1 MSLSSSSRQI
11 DQAQLGRRFAIIP
24 KDQLQ
29 ILDQDGAWAVD
40 PSDRRGVPLLPIE
53 ILQDITS
60 RHLMKLKAVKKTT
73 DRISSTTKD
82 VLSKDHHSRLH
93 VEGNDEDAVGHDHFD
108 EVRSQEQQENDE
120 GSLISG
126 WSASPIRDHF
136 QSPTS
141 APEAPNFHTQVPDAM
156 PQVDQRTAYLSE
168 TQTATPIPAVRQS
181 LRLTGIMGG
190 EEDDDDDDVEMEVD
204 LPGVRESSQARVNL
218 ESARMQ
224 MMASTP
230 AAPVVTQITSNDTPT
245 CAQPDQRI
253 IPGTVLKKP
262 SPVQHEKGLKR
273 RCHRR
278 MRPIQFEEDT
288 PVKCLEPFSVGRLPT
303 TSRLNEEGSSMF
315 TSSSSLIP
323 ATCATMSTQNSVVG
337 RIAASQIPA
346 TGNASPLNA
355 IATARAAC
363 ASIITQDLAAGN
375 AAATQISATGQAL
388 PPSAAQ
394 KSDNAVSLQKAAC
407 ASISTHN
414 SGADNTAATQ
424 IPATNR
430 AASPSPPQQVHD
442 AAPTQR
448 PSAENLPAVEPEPS
462 PPPKD
467 MYSLFT
473 STYLSYTT
481 THAGTLKNFIKALLC
496 LEYLQSERGLHEFL
510 YDDFIRAFSSAYLQ
524 YVRNAGPGQE
534 ALPAVEWFNLRGGQP
549 EFSRMIITKES
560 VNAALEEFP
569 EEVALARQYIRGGGP
584 QQQTRPSRE
593 PRRSDKGESMDIDRT
608 TSPTRETSAASASE
622 AQSNQAK
629 SGRSP
634 SVKKHQTRESSA
646 PRTQAN
652 PAERSRSPSVNTD
665 PKRDTSASGPLTRQ
679 AYHARSPSVDTRQ
692 TRPTSA
698 AEPQKRQAKKRARSP
713 SVDTSPTRQSSTS
726 RPQTRQA
733 KRARS
738 QSVDTNPA
746 RQTLAAEPQIKQ
758 AKRARSPSIS
768 TRKTSAQGL
777 QAQETKRVRKTR
789 PTWAPRIQAKPAERA
804 RSPSVNTNPTRK
816 SSAPGTQTKQ
826 AERAR
831 IPSNKNATR
840 QSWAPGTQ
848 TKQAERA
855 RIPSN
860 KNATRPSWAPGTQA
874 KQAERA
880 RIPSNKNATRQSW
893 APGTQAKQATSDF
906 ISSVSVSRL
915 GPKKSTVPPS
925 TSTSRLGPEADKQS
939 PIPPST
945 SASRLG
951 PNAPKRSTIPS
962 STSTSRLGPDAD
974 KQSPIPP
981 STSSSRPSNPPTAS
995 NDHPWAMRKTKKK
1008 SMKPTPKVE
1017 KGKKDERYELDE
1029 EIRSLYRSFH

>member
-1 MSLSSSSRQI
+1 MSLSSSSQQT
-11 DQAQLGRRFAIIP
+11 DQAHLGRRFAIIP

-40 PSDRRGVPLLPIE
+40 PSDRRDVPLLPID

-60 RHLMKLKAVKKTT
+60 RHLMKWKAVKQTA
-73 DRISSTTKD
+73 DQVSPSTKD
-82 VLSKDHHSRLH
+82 VLTKNHHPRLH
-93 VEGNDEDAVGHDHFD
+93 VEGNDVDAVGHDHFD
-108 EVRSQEQQENDE
+108 EIRSQEQQGDDE

-126 WSASPIRDHF
+126 WSASPIRDSL

-141 APEAPNFHTQVPDAM
+141 APEALNFHTQVPDAM
-156 PQVDQRTAYLSE
+156 PHVDQRTADLSE
-168 TQTATPIPAVRQS
+168 TQVATPIPAVRQS

-190 EEDDDDDDVEMEVD
+190 EEDDDDEVEMEVD
-204 LPGVRESSQARVNL
+204 LPGVRESPQARVNL

-245 CAQPDQRI
+245 CAQPDQRM
-253 IPGTVLKKP
+253 IPGTVLEKP
-262 SPVQHEKGLKR
+262 SPVRQGKGLKR

-303 TSRLNEEGSSMF
+303 TSRLDEEGSSMF

-337 RIAASQIPA
+337 RIAATQILA

-355 IATARAAC
+355 ISMARAAC
-363 ASIITQDLAAGN
+363 APLFTQDLPAGN
-375 AAATQISATGQAL
+375 AAATQISATGQAS

-394 KSDNAVSLQKAAC
+394 QSDEAVSLQKAAC

-414 SGADNTAATQ
+414 SGADNAAATQ

-430 AASPSPPQQVHD
+430 AAPPSPPQQVHD
-442 AAPTQR
+442 AAPIQR

-549 EFSRMIITKES
+549 EFSRMIITKGG

-584 QQQTRPSRE
+584 QQETRPSRE
-593 PRRSDKGESMDIDRT
+593 PKRPDEGEPMDIDRT
-608 TSPTRETSAASASE
+608 TSPTRETSAASASG
-622 AQSNQAK
+622 AQSNQEK
-629 SGRSP
+629 PGRSP
-634 SVKKHQTRESSA
+634 SVKTRQTRESSA
-646 PRTQAN
+646 PRTEAK
-652 PAERSRSPSVNTD
+652 PAERSRSRPSVNND
-665 PKRDTSASGPLTRQ
+665 PKQDTSAPGPHTRQ
-679 AYHARSPSVDTRQ
+679 AYHARSPSVDTHQTRQ
-692 TRPTSA
+692 TSA
-698 AEPQKRQAKKRARSP
+698 PGPQKRQAKRTRSP

-726 RPQTRQA
+726 RPQTRRA
-733 KRARS
+733 KRARN

-746 RQTLAAEPQIKQ
+746 RQTLAAEPQIRQ
-758 AKRARSPSIS
+758 AKRACSPARGI
-768 TRKTSAQGL
+768 
-777 QAQETKRVRKTR
+777 QAKETKRVRSPSLSTYQTR
-789 PTWAPRIQAKPAERA
+789 PTRAPRTQAQPAERA
-804 RSPSVNTNPTRK
+804 C
-816 SSAPGTQTKQ
+816 
-826 AERAR
+826 
-831 IPSNKNATR
+831 IP
-840 QSWAPGTQ
+840 PV
-848 TKQAERA
+848 
-855 RIPSN
+855 
-860 KNATRPSWAPGTQA
+860 
-874 KQAERA
+874 
-880 RIPSNKNATRQSW
+880 NKNATRQSW
-893 APGTQAKQATSDF
+893 APGTQARRATGDSK
-906 ISSVSVSRL
+906 SSVSFSRL
-915 GPKKSTVPPS
+915 GPKNSTISPS
-925 TSTSRLGPEADKQS
+925 TSTSRS
-939 PIPPST
+939 IPSV
-945 SASRLG
+945 SFSRLG
-951 PNAPKRSTIPS
+951 PKNSTISP
-962 STSTSRLGPDAD
+962 STSTSRLGPDAPKRSTIRSSTSTSRLRPD
-974 KQSPIPP
+974 ANKQSTIPPSTSTSRLRAGANKQPRILPSTSTSRLRADANKQPRILPSTSTSRLVTDANQRSSIPP
-981 STSSSRPSNPPTAS
+981 STSSSRPSNTPTAS
-995 NDHPWAMRKTKKK
+995 NGSLWLSLVIKDK
-1008 SMKPTPKVE
+1008 SMRPAPKVE
-1017 KGKKDERYELDE
+1017 KGKKDEVDE
-1029 EIRSLYRSFH
+1029 SNDEKLWKLCRTLRVNGSTVSGR

>member
-190 EEDDDDDDVEMEVD
+190 EEDDDDDVEMEVD

-218 ESARMQ
+218 EPARMQ

-288 PVKCLEPFSVGRLPT
+288 PVKCLEPLSVGRLPT

-388 PPSAAQ
+388 PLSAAQ

-634 SVKKHQTRESSA
+634 SVKKRQTRESSA

-848 TKQAERA
+848 
-855 RIPSN
+855 
-860 KNATRPSWAPGTQA
+860 
-874 KQAERA
+874 
-880 RIPSNKNATRQSW
+880 
-893 APGTQAKQATSDF
+893 AKQATSDF

-925 TSTSRLGPEADKQS
+925 TSTSRLGPDADKQS

>member
-73 DRISSTTKD
+73 DRISSTNKD

-93 VEGNDEDAVGHDHFD
+93 VEGNDEDAVGHDHYD

-190 EEDDDDDDVEMEVD
+190 EEDDDDDDDVEMEVD

-218 ESARMQ
+218 EPARMQ

-288 PVKCLEPFSVGRLPT
+288 PVKCLEPLSVGRLPT

-388 PPSAAQ
+388 PLSAAQ

-634 SVKKHQTRESSA
+634 SVKKCQTRESSA

-848 TKQAERA
+848 
-855 RIPSN
+855 
-860 KNATRPSWAPGTQA
+860 
-874 KQAERA
+874 
-880 RIPSNKNATRQSW
+880 
-893 APGTQAKQATSDF
+893 AKQATSDF

-925 TSTSRLGPEADKQS
+925 TSTSRLGPDADKQS

-945 SASRLG
+945 SASRLR

>member
-1 MSLSSSSRQI
+1 MSLSSSSQQI

-40 PSDRRGVPLLPIE
+40 PSDRRGVPLLPID

-73 DRISSTTKD
+73 ARISSSTKD
-82 VLSKDHHSRLH
+82 VLSKDHHPRLH
-93 VEGNDEDAVGHDHFD
+93 VEGNDEDTVGHDHFD
-108 EVRSQEQQENDE
+108 EVRSQEQQEDDE

-126 WSASPIRDHF
+126 WSASPIRDPF

-141 APEAPNFHTQVPDAM
+141 APEAPNFHTQVPDSM
-156 PQVDQRTAYLSE
+156 PQVEQQTADLSE

-190 EEDDDDDDVEMEVD
+190 EEDDDDNMEMEVD
-204 LPGVRESSQARVNL
+204 LPGVRESSQTRVNL

-224 MMASTP
+224 IMASTP

-245 CAQPDQRI
+245 CAQPDQRM

-273 RCHRR
+273 SCHRR

-323 ATCATMSTQNSVVG
+323 ATCATTSTQNSVVG
-337 RIAASQIPA
+337 RIVASQIPT
-346 TGNASPLNA
+346 TGNASPPNA
-355 IATARAAC
+355 NSTARAAC
-363 ASIITQDLAAGN
+363 ASIFTQDLAAGN

-394 KSDNAVSLQKAAC
+394 QSDNAVSLQKAAC

-442 AAPTQR
+442 ASPIQR
-448 PSAENLPAVEPEPS
+448 PSVENLPAVEPESS

-473 STYLSYTT
+473 STYHSYTT

-549 EFSRMIITKES
+549 EFSRMIITKGS
-560 VNAALEEFP
+560 VNAALEEFS
-569 EEVALARQYIRGGGP
+569 EEVALARQYIRGVGP
-584 QQQTRPSRE
+584 QQETRPSRE
-593 PRRSDKGESMDIDRT
+593 SKRSDKRESMDIDRT
-608 TSPTRETSAASASE
+608 TSPRPETSAASASG

-629 SGRSP
+629 PGRSP
-634 SVKKHQTRESSA
+634 SVKKRQTRESSA
-646 PRTQAN
+646 PRTQAKL
-652 PAERSRSPSVNTD
+652 AERSRSPSVD
-665 PKRDTSASGPLTRQ
+665 K
-679 AYHARSPSVDTRQ
+679 RQ
-692 TRPTSA
+692 TRPISA
-698 AEPQKRQAKKRARSP
+698 AESQKRQAKRARSP

-726 RPQTRQA
+726 RPQARQA

-746 RQTLAAEPQIKQ
+746 
-758 AKRARSPSIS
+758 
-768 TRKTSAQGL
+768 
-777 QAQETKRVRKTR
+777 
-789 PTWAPRIQAKPAERA
+789 
-804 RSPSVNTNPTRK
+804 RK

-848 TKQAERA
+848 
-855 RIPSN
+855 
-860 KNATRPSWAPGTQA
+860 
-874 KQAERA
+874 
-880 RIPSNKNATRQSW
+880 
-893 APGTQAKQATSDF
+893 AKQATNDF
-906 ISSVSVSRL
+906 ILSVSVSRL
-915 GPKKSTVPPS
+915 GPKKSTIPPS
-925 TSTSRLGPEADKQS
+925 TSTSRLGADANKQS
-939 PIPPST
+939 HIPPSV
-945 SASRLG
+945 SISR
-951 PNAPKRSTIPS
+951 PI
-962 STSTSRLGPDAD
+962 PDAD
-974 KQSPIPP
+974 QRSSIPP

-995 NDHPWAMRKTKKK
+995 NKFPWARRIIKKQ
-1008 SMKPTPKVE
+1008 SMKPAPKVE
-1017 KGKKDERYELDE
+1017 KGKKDEVDKSDE
-1029 EIRSLYRSFH
+1029 EMRTLYRTLRVNGSTVSSSNTRR

>member
-60 RHLMKLKAVKKTT
+60 RHLMKLKPVKKTT

-156 PQVDQRTAYLSE
+156 PQVDQRTADLSE

-190 EEDDDDDDVEMEVD
+190 EEDDDDDDDDDDVEMEVD

-363 ASIITQDLAAGN
+363 ASIFTQDLAAGN

-448 PSAENLPAVEPEPS
+448 PSAENLPAVEPVPS

-608 TSPTRETSAASASE
+608 TSPTRETSAASASG

-634 SVKKHQTRESSA
+634 SVKKRQTRESSA
-646 PRTQAN
+646 PRTQAT

-665 PKRDTSASGPLTRQ
+665 PKRDTSAPGPLTRQ

-698 AEPQKRQAKKRARSP
+698 AEPQKRQAKRARSP

-746 RQTLAAEPQIKQ
+746 RQTLAAGPQIKQ

-777 QAQETKRVRKTR
+777 RAQETKRVRKTR

-816 SSAPGTQTKQ
+816 SSAPGTPT
-826 AERAR
+826 
-831 IPSNKNATR
+831 
-840 QSWAPGTQ
+840 
-848 TKQAERA
+848 
-855 RIPSN
+855 
-860 KNATRPSWAPGTQA
+860 

-893 APGTQAKQATSDF
+893 APGTQAKQAERARIPPNKNATRQSWAPGTQARQATSDF
-906 ISSVSVSRL
+906 IPSVSVSRL
-915 GPKKSTVPPS
+915 GPKKST
-925 TSTSRLGPEADKQS
+925 
-939 PIPPST
+939 IPPST

-981 STSSSRPSNPPTAS
+981 STSASRLGPNAPKRSTIPPSTSTSRLEPDANKQSPIPPSTSSSRPSNPSTAS
-995 NDHPWAMRKTKKK
+995 NNHPWAMRMIKKK

-1017 KGKKDERYELDE
+1017 KGKKDEVYELGE
-1029 EIRSLYRSFH
+1029 EIRSLYRTFH

>member
-190 EEDDDDDDVEMEVD
+190 EEDDDDDVEMEVD

-218 ESARMQ
+218 EPARMQ

-288 PVKCLEPFSVGRLPT
+288 PVKCLEPLSVGRLPT

-388 PPSAAQ
+388 PLSAAQ

-634 SVKKHQTRESSA
+634 SVKKRQTRESSA

-713 SVDTSPTRQSSTS
+713 S
-726 RPQTRQA
+726 
-733 KRARS
+733 
-738 QSVDTNPA
+738 
-746 RQTLAAEPQIKQ
+746 
-758 AKRARSPSIS
+758 IS
-768 TRKTSAQGL
+768 TRQTSAQGL

-848 TKQAERA
+848 
-855 RIPSN
+855 
-860 KNATRPSWAPGTQA
+860 
-874 KQAERA
+874 
-880 RIPSNKNATRQSW
+880 
-893 APGTQAKQATSDF
+893 AKQATSDF

-925 TSTSRLGPEADKQS
+925 TSTSRLGPDADKQS

-951 PNAPKRSTIPS
+951 PNALKRSTIPS

>member
-190 EEDDDDDDVEMEVD
+190 EEDDDDDVEMEVD

-218 ESARMQ
+218 EPARMQ

-288 PVKCLEPFSVGRLPT
+288 PVKCLEPLSVGRLPT

-388 PPSAAQ
+388 PLSAAQ

-560 VNAALEEFP
+560 VNAALKEFP

-634 SVKKHQTRESSA
+634 SVKKRQTRESSA

-848 TKQAERA
+848 
-855 RIPSN
+855 
-860 KNATRPSWAPGTQA
+860 
-874 KQAERA
+874 
-880 RIPSNKNATRQSW
+880 
-893 APGTQAKQATSDF
+893 AKQATSDF

-915 GPKKSTVPPS
+915 GPKKSTVPP
-925 TSTSRLGPEADKQS
+925 
-939 PIPPST
+939 
-945 SASRLG
+945 
-951 PNAPKRSTIPS
+951 

>member
-1 MSLSSSSRQI
+1 MSLSLSSQQI

-40 PSDRRGVPLLPIE
+40 PSDRRGVPLLPID

-60 RHLMKLKAVKKTT
+60 RHLMKLKGVKKTT
-73 DRISSTTKD
+73 GRISSSTKD
-82 VLSKDHHSRLH
+82 VLSKDHHPRLH
-93 VEGNDEDAVGHDHFD
+93 VEGNNEDTVGHDHFD
-108 EVRSQEQQENDE
+108 EVRSQEQQEDDE

-126 WSASPIRDHF
+126 WSASPIRDPF

-141 APEAPNFHTQVPDAM
+141 AAEAPNFHTQVPDAM
-156 PQVDQRTAYLSE
+156 PQVDQRTADLSE

-181 LRLTGIMGG
+181 LHLTGIMGG
-190 EEDDDDDDVEMEVD
+190 EEDDDDDDDVEMEVD
-204 LPGVRESSQARVNL
+204 LPGVRESSQTRVNL

-224 MMASTP
+224 IMASTP
-230 AAPVVTQITSNDTPT
+230 AAPVVPQITSNDTPT
-245 CAQPDQRI
+245 CAQPDQRM

-337 RIAASQIPA
+337 RKTASQIPA

-355 IATARAAC
+355 ISTARAAC
-363 ASIITQDLAAGN
+363 ASNFTQDLAAGN

-394 KSDNAVSLQKAAC
+394 QSDNAVSLQKAAC

-442 AAPTQR
+442 AAPIQR

-473 STYLSYTT
+473 STYHSYTT

-549 EFSRMIITKES
+549 EFSRMIITKGG

-569 EEVALARQYIRGGGP
+569 EEVALARQYIRGVGP
-584 QQQTRPSRE
+584 QQETRPSRE
-593 PRRSDKGESMDIDRT
+593 PKRSDKGESMDIDRT
-608 TSPTRETSAASASE
+608 TSPRRETSAASASG

-629 SGRSP
+629 PGRSS
-634 SVKKHQTRESSA
+634 SVKKRQTRESSA
-646 PRTQAN
+646 PRTQAKL
-652 PAERSRSPSVNTD
+652 AERSRSPSVNTD
-665 PKRDTSASGPLTRQ
+665 LKWVTSAPGPLTRQ
-679 AYHARSPSVDTRQ
+679 AYHARSPSVDTCQ

-698 AEPQKRQAKKRARSP
+698 AESQKRQAKRARSP

-726 RPQTRQA
+726 RPQARQA

-746 RQTLAAEPQIKQ
+746 RQTLAAGPQIKQ
-758 AKRARSPSIS
+758 AKR
-768 TRKTSAQGL
+768 
-777 QAQETKRVRKTR
+777 V
-789 PTWAPRIQAKPAERA
+789 
-804 RSPSVNTNPTRK
+804 RSPSVNTSPTRK

-848 TKQAERA
+848 
-855 RIPSN
+855 
-860 KNATRPSWAPGTQA
+860 
-874 KQAERA
+874 
-880 RIPSNKNATRQSW
+880 
-893 APGTQAKQATSDF
+893 AKQATSDF
-906 ISSVSVSRL
+906 ILSVSVSRL
-915 GPKKSTVPPS
+915 GPKKSTIPPS
-925 TSTSRLGPEADKQS
+925 TSTSRLGADANKQS
-939 PIPPST
+939 PIPPSV
-945 SASRLG
+945 
-951 PNAPKRSTIPS
+951 
-962 STSTSRLGPDAD
+962 STSRPVPDAD
-974 KQSPIPP
+974 QRSSIPP

-995 NDHPWAMRKTKKK
+995 NKFPWARRIIKKQ
-1008 SMKPTPKVE
+1008 SMKPAPKVE
-1017 KGKKDERYELDE
+1017 KGKMDEVDKSDE
-1029 EIRSLYRSFH
+1029 EMRTLYRTLRVNGSTVSSSNTRR

>member
-1 MSLSSSSRQI
+1 MSLSSSSQQI

-40 PSDRRGVPLLPIE
+40 PSDRRGVPLLPID

-73 DRISSTTKD
+73 DRISSSTKD
-82 VLSKDHHSRLH
+82 VLSKDHHPKLH
-93 VEGNDEDAVGHDHFD
+93 VEGNDEDAVDHDHFD
-108 EVRSQEQQENDE
+108 EVRSQEQQEDDE

-126 WSASPIRDHF
+126 WSASPIRDPF

-156 PQVDQRTAYLSE
+156 PQVEQRTADLSE
-168 TQTATPIPAVRQS
+168 TQIATPIPAVRQS

-190 EEDDDDDDVEMEVD
+190 EEDDDDDVEMEVD
-204 LPGVRESSQARVNL
+204 LPGVCESSQAQVNL

-224 MMASTP
+224 IMASTP

-245 CAQPDQRI
+245 CAQSDQRM
-253 IPGTVLKKP
+253 IPGTVLKKS
-262 SPVQHEKGLKR
+262 SPVQHEKELKR

-288 PVKCLEPFSVGRLPT
+288 PVKFLEPFSVGRLPT

-337 RIAASQIPA
+337 RIAVSQIPA

-355 IATARAAC
+355 ISTARAVC
-363 ASIITQDLAAGN
+363 ASMFTQDLAAGN
-375 AAATQISATGQAL
+375 ATATQISATGQAL
-388 PPSAAQ
+388 SPSAAQ
-394 KSDNAVSLQKAAC
+394 QSDNAVSLQKAAC
-407 ASISTHN
+407 VSIPTHN
-414 SGADNTAATQ
+414 SGADNTASTQ

-430 AASPSPPQQVHD
+430 AASPSPPQQIHD
-442 AAPTQR
+442 AAPIR
-448 PSAENLPAVEPEPS
+448 RSSAKNLPAVEPEHS

-549 EFSRMIITKES
+549 EFSRMIITKGS

-569 EEVALARQYIRGGGP
+569 EEVALARQYIHGGGP
-584 QQQTRPSRE
+584 QQETRPSRE
-593 PRRSDKGESMDIDRT
+593 PKRSNKGESMDIDRT
-608 TSPTRETSAASASE
+608 TSPRRETSAASAPG

-629 SGRSP
+629 PGRSP
-634 SVKKHQTRESSA
+634 SVKKRQTRESSA
-646 PRTQAN
+646 PRTRAKV
-652 PAERSRSPSVNTD
+652 AERSRSPSVNTD
-665 PKRDTSASGPLTRQ
+665 PKRNTSAPGPLTRQ

-698 AEPQKRQAKKRARSP
+698 AEPQKRQAKRARSP
-713 SVDTSPTRQSSTS
+713 SVDTSPIRQSSTS

-738 QSVDTNPA
+738 QSVDTNQA
-746 RQTLAAEPQIKQ
+746 RQTMAEEPQIKQ
-758 AKRARSPSIS
+758 AKRARSPS
-768 TRKTSAQGL
+768 
-777 QAQETKRVRKTR
+777 
-789 PTWAPRIQAKPAERA
+789 
-804 RSPSVNTNPTRK
+804 VNTNRTRK
-816 SSAPGTQTKQ
+816 SSAPGTQTKP

-840 QSWAPGTQ
+840 QSWAP
-848 TKQAERA
+848 E
-855 RIPSN
+855 
-860 KNATRPSWAPGTQA
+860 
-874 KQAERA
+874 
-880 RIPSNKNATRQSW
+880 
-893 APGTQAKQATSDF
+893 TQAKQATSDF
-906 ISSVSVSRL
+906 ILSV
-915 GPKKSTVPPS
+915 
-925 TSTSRLGPEADKQS
+925 STSRLEPDANKQS
-939 PIPPST
+939 PIPPSV
-945 SASRLG
+945 
-951 PNAPKRSTIPS
+951 
-962 STSTSRLGPDAD
+962 STSRPVPDAD
-974 KQSPIPP
+974 QRSSIPP

-995 NDHPWAMRKTKKK
+995 NKFPWARRIIKKQ
-1008 SMKPTPKVE
+1008 SMKLAPKVE
-1017 KGKKDERYELDE
+1017 KGKKDEVDESDE
-1029 EIRSLYRSFH
+1029 EMRTLYRTLRVNGGTVSSSNTRR

>member
-190 EEDDDDDDVEMEVD
+190 EEDDDDDVEMEVD

-218 ESARMQ
+218 EPARMQ

-288 PVKCLEPFSVGRLPT
+288 PVKCLEPLSVGRLPT

-388 PPSAAQ
+388 PLSAAQ

-448 PSAENLPAVEPEPS
+448 PSAENLPAVEPEPC

-634 SVKKHQTRESSA
+634 SVKKRQTRESSA

-713 SVDTSPTRQSSTS
+713 S
-726 RPQTRQA
+726 
-733 KRARS
+733 
-738 QSVDTNPA
+738 
-746 RQTLAAEPQIKQ
+746 
-758 AKRARSPSIS
+758 IS
-768 TRKTSAQGL
+768 TRQTSAQGL

-848 TKQAERA
+848 
-855 RIPSN
+855 
-860 KNATRPSWAPGTQA
+860 
-874 KQAERA
+874 
-880 RIPSNKNATRQSW
+880 
-893 APGTQAKQATSDF
+893 AKQATSDF

-925 TSTSRLGPEADKQS
+925 TSTSRLGPDADKQS

-951 PNAPKRSTIPS
+951 PNALKRSTIPS

>member
-190 EEDDDDDDVEMEVD
+190 EEDDDDDVEMEVD

-218 ESARMQ
+218 EPARMQ

-288 PVKCLEPFSVGRLPT
+288 PVKCLEPLSVGRLPT

-388 PPSAAQ
+388 PLSAAQ

-634 SVKKHQTRESSA
+634 SVKKRQTRESSA

-768 TRKTSAQGL
+768 TRQTSAQGL

-848 TKQAERA
+848 
-855 RIPSN
+855 
-860 KNATRPSWAPGTQA
+860 
-874 KQAERA
+874 
-880 RIPSNKNATRQSW
+880 
-893 APGTQAKQATSDF
+893 AKQATSDF

-925 TSTSRLGPEADKQS
+925 TSTSRLGPDADKQS

-951 PNAPKRSTIPS
+951 PNALKRSTIPS

>member
-82 VLSKDHHSRLH
+82 VLFKDHHSRLH

-190 EEDDDDDDVEMEVD
+190 EEDDDDDVEMEVD

-218 ESARMQ
+218 EPARMQ

-288 PVKCLEPFSVGRLPT
+288 PVKCLEPLSVGRLPT

-388 PPSAAQ
+388 PLSAAQ

-634 SVKKHQTRESSA
+634 SVKKCQTRESSA

-840 QSWAPGTQ
+840 P
-848 TKQAERA
+848 
-855 RIPSN
+855 
-860 KNATRPSWAPGTQA
+860 
-874 KQAERA
+874 
-880 RIPSNKNATRQSW
+880 SW

-925 TSTSRLGPEADKQS
+925 TSTSRLGPDADKQS

>member
-190 EEDDDDDDVEMEVD
+190 EEDDDDDVEMEVD

-218 ESARMQ
+218 EPARMQ

-288 PVKCLEPFSVGRLPT
+288 PVKCLEPLSVGRLPT

-388 PPSAAQ
+388 PLSAAQ

-634 SVKKHQTRESSA
+634 SLQDHSQDKHI
-646 PRTQAN
+646 
-652 PAERSRSPSVNTD
+652 
-665 PKRDTSASGPLTRQ
+665 
-679 AYHARSPSVDTRQ
+679 
-692 TRPTSA
+692 
-698 AEPQKRQAKKRARSP
+698 
-713 SVDTSPTRQSSTS
+713 
-726 RPQTRQA
+726 
-733 KRARS
+733 
-738 QSVDTNPA
+738 
-746 RQTLAAEPQIKQ
+746 TLAAHPW
-758 AKRARSPSIS
+758 
-768 TRKTSAQGL
+768 TRVKHDQPRL
-777 QAQETKRVRKTR
+777 Q
-789 PTWAPRIQAKPAERA
+789 
-804 RSPSVNTNPTRK
+804 SH
-816 SSAPGTQTKQ
+816 
-826 AERAR
+826 
-831 IPSNKNATR
+831 
-840 QSWAPGTQ
+840 
-848 TKQAERA
+848 
-855 RIPSN
+855 
-860 KNATRPSWAPGTQA
+860 
-874 KQAERA
+874 
-880 RIPSNKNATRQSW
+880 
-893 APGTQAKQATSDF
+893 
-906 ISSVSVSRL
+906 
-915 GPKKSTVPPS
+915 KK
-925 TSTSRLGPEADKQS
+925 DKQKNVLAAH
-939 PIPPST
+939 PWIRVQHGKV
-945 SASRLG
+945 RLQDH
-951 PNAPKRSTIPS
+951 KQ
-962 STSTSRLGPDAD
+962 D
-974 KQSPIPP
+974 KQNVLAV
-981 STSSSRPSNPPTAS
+981 NP
-995 NDHPWAMRKTKKK
+995 
-1008 SMKPTPKVE
+1008 
-1017 KGKKDERYELDE
+1017 
-1029 EIRSLYRSFH
+1029 